1 MQIIVGMTSTIDKGA
16 PKAVTLSIV
25 ACAPGTTTAMTEGTM
40 SVRRESTETI
50 PIGSTMPGETE
61 TTIISISAESVSTI
75 GYVPETSAASETIAT
90 STAKITIPAATS
102 SESSEETVSLSS
114 TSTPQMQETTMK
126 KFCEH
131 MEYIETLNGSN
142 AITTSPEDISNK
154 NDLISRGVDFV

>member
-1 MQIIVGMTSTIDKGA
+1 
-16 PKAVTLSIV
+16 
-25 ACAPGTTTAMTEGTM
+25 
-40 SVRRESTETI
+40 
-50 PIGSTMPGETE
+50 MPGETE

-131 MEYIETLNGSN
+131 MEYIETLIASN
-142 AITTSPEDISNK
+142 AVTTSPEDISNK
-154 NDLISRGVDFV
+154 NDLISRGVDFVDKNPRIIINIPKDGAIIRDIKVPSANLNEVTVIFTTIFGVV